1 MIDPFHYSNPAI
13 YIIMIDSLLHYPIV
27 MAQQGGS
34 NPSFQIL
41 IFGLLFAGMWFL
53 IIAPQRKKQKD
64 HDKMIRSLGTGDE
77 IVTNGGIY
85 GIITNVKG
93 DRFVV
98 RVSDNTKIELNKSY
112 VQSKLEKKDKSD
124 S

>member
-1 MIDPFHYSNPAI
+1 MHEITMFKLLFAP
-13 YIIMIDSLLHYPIV
+13 IIQ
-27 MAQQGGS
+27 AQQGGP
-34 NPSFQIL
+34 NPTFQIL

-53 IIAPQRKKQKD
+53 IIAPQRKKQKQ

-77 IVTNGGIY
+77 IITNGGII

-93 DRFVV
+93 DRFVLKIA
-98 RVSDNTKIELNKSY
+98 DNTKIELSKSF
-112 VQSKLEKKDKSD
+112 VQSKKDKSE

>member
-1 MIDPFHYSNPAI
+1 
-13 YIIMIDSLLHYPIV
+13 

>member
-1 MIDPFHYSNPAI
+1 MHE
-13 YIIMIDSLLHYPIV
+13 IIMFKLLFAPIIQ
-27 MAQQGGS
+27 AQQGGP
-34 NPSFQIL
+34 NPTFQIL

-53 IIAPQRKKQKD
+53 IIAPQRKKQKQ

-77 IVTNGGIY
+77 IITNGGII

-93 DRFVV
+93 DRFVLKIA
-98 RVSDNTKIELNKSY
+98 DNTKIELSKSF
-112 VQSKLEKKDKSD
+112 VQSKKDKSE